1 MSVINSQELTVAHE
15 GDGNQCGH
23 GGMDKDNGYRIN
35 FGFNLSIGNHSK

>member
-1 MSVINSQELTVAHE
+1 MSVIKNQELTIAHE

-23 GGMDKDNGYRIN
+23 GGMNKDDRDRIN